1 MPRPQSSAYAF
12 HRPVDN
18 SYLVRERDRR
28 RWRELALLMVALVPL
43 GLGLL
48 AYTWVHLEVL
58 DTGYRI
64 GALERQLEELTRHE
78 RQLRLEAAYLASPRQ
93 LEERA
98 GGELGMAEPEL
109 DQMVFWEEL
118 R

>member
-1 MPRPQSSAYAF
+1 MNDRGAYAF

-28 RWRELALLMVALVPL
+28 RLRDLALLVAALLPL

-48 AYTWVHLEVL
+48 GYTWVHLEVL

-64 GALERQLEELTRHE
+64 GELERQREELTRRE
-78 RQLRLEAAYLASPRQ
+78 RQLRLEAAYLSSPR
-93 LEERA
+93 LIEERA
-98 GGELGMAEPEL
+98 TAELGMVAPALERT
-109 DQMVFWEEL
+109 VFWEEL
-118 R
+118 E